1 MTHHD
6 FPFHGQT
13 LTARAS
19 GVLWW
24 AAERVLVVGDL
35 HFGKAQRAARR
46 GGGLLPP
53 YEMRE
58 TLARLDAEIAA
69 TEPATVVALGDSFD
83 DPEAEARMLEPDAL
97 WLSRLMAGRSWVWV
111 AGNHDP
117 GPVETGG
124 TLVAAWRRGPLVF
137 RHVATADSAEISA
150 HYHPKV
156 RMAGQGRPCFLID
169 ADRVILPAFGAY
181 TGGLD
186 ARRAPLAGLMG
197 PGAVAVM
204 TGTRARVVPMPR

>member
-1 MTHHD
+1 MSGYD
-6 FPFHGQT
+6 FAFHGAD
-13 LTARAS
+13 LHARAS

-24 AAERVLVVGDL
+24 ASASVLVVGDL

-53 YEMRE
+53 YEMAE
-58 TLARLDAEIAA
+58 TLGRLDAEIAA
-69 TEPATVVALGDSFD
+69 LDPATVVCLGDSFD
-83 DPEAEARMLEPDAL
+83 DPEAEARMLDPDAM
-97 WLSRLMAGRSWVWV
+97 WLARLMAGREWVWV

-124 TLVAAWRRGPLVF
+124 TLRAEWRCGPLAF
-137 RHVATADSAEISA
+137 RHVATAAVAEVSA
-150 HYHPKV
+150 HFHPKA
-156 RMAGQGRPCFLID
+156 RLAGTARPCFLID

-186 ARRAPLAGLMG
+186 TRAAPLAGLMR
-197 PGAVAVM
+197 PGALAVL
-204 TGTRARVVPMPR
+204 TGTRTRVMPMPR